1 MIVER
6 FFIMGFAW
14 MFLGYVLLLGTN
26 FEILGVTL
34 DITPDVI
41 GFLLLSHGFSVAS
54 RYCDCFKF
62 SGIMGTIGI
71 PLSLVYLFAELSSS
85 FEILTLSAG
94 LMSAIKYGYAFFKL
108 IFSLCLLYSLYLI
121 SAQTG
126 VEKLRKKSIRLAI
139 YTALFFFAEHF
150 LPNLLSAAN
159 ISLESSKIAGIQ
171 MLLNILCMLINATL
185 IFGCYMW
192 ICLEG
197 DEDMPDN
204 RKHKYKT
211 PFDYF
216 DKKRAEESIRT
227 GTNSKQHKKK

>member
-1 MIVER
+1 
-6 FFIMGFAW
+6 MGFAW
-14 MFLGYVLLLGTN
+14 MFLGYVMLLGTN
-26 FEILGVTL
+26 FEIVGVTL
-34 DITPDVI
+34 DITPDVV

-54 RYCDCFKF
+54 QYCDCFRI
-62 SGIMGTIGI
+62 SRILGNIGI
-71 PLSLVYLFAELSSS
+71 PLSLVYLIAEIS
-85 FEILTLSAG
+85 FSMELIPLGAG
-94 LMSAIKYGYAFFKL
+94 LMIAVKYVYAFFKL

-139 YTALFFFAEHF
+139 YTVLFFFAEHCF
-150 LPNLLSAAN
+150 PNLLSFAKVSMEA
-159 ISLESSKIAGIQ
+159 SKIAGIQ
-171 MLLNILCMLINATL
+171 MLLNIFCILINATL

-216 DKKRAEESIRT
+216 DKRRAEEALPKTAERSENRAR
-227 GTNSKQHKKK
+227 KHKKR

>member
-1 MIVER
+1 
-6 FFIMGFAW
+6 MGFAW
-14 MFLGYVLLLGTN
+14 MFLGYILLLGTN
-26 FEILGVTL
+26 FEIMGVAM
-34 DITPDVI
+34 DVTPDVI

-62 SGIMGTIGI
+62 SKAVGMAGI
-71 PLSLVYLFAELSSS
+71 PFSLVYLAAELSSS
-85 FEILTLSAG
+85 LEIIPISSGWLSA
-94 LMSAIKYGYAFFKL
+94 INYGYAIFKL

-139 YTALFFFAEHF
+139 YTALFFFAEQF
-150 LPNLLSAAN
+150 LPSFLPKLGFALDASQT
-159 ISLESSKIAGIQ
+159 AGLQ
-171 MLLNILCMLINATL
+171 MLLNILCILINATL

-216 DKKRAEESIRT
+216 DRAKAKGASEKASESNGART
-227 GTNSKQHKKK
+227 RKHKKS

>member
-1 MIVER
+1 
-6 FFIMGFAW
+6 MGFAW

-41 GFLLLSHGFSVAS
+41 GFLLLSHGFAVAS

-62 SGIMGTIGI
+62 SKIMGTVGI
-71 PLSLVYLFAELSSS
+71 PLSLIYLISEVSSS
-85 FEILTLSAG
+85 LEIFPLQTDVLSV
-94 LMSAIKYGYAFFKL
+94 IQYGYAIFKL
-108 IFSLCLLYSLYLI
+108 VFSLCLLYSLYLI

-126 VEKLRKKSIRLAI
+126 VEKLRKKSIRLAL
-139 YTALFFFAEHF
+139 YTAFFFFAEHF
-150 LPNLLSAAN
+150 LPNALALAN
-159 ISLESSKIAGIQ
+159 ISLDASKIAGLQ
-171 MLLNILCMLINATL
+171 MLLNICCILINATL

-216 DKKRAEESIRT
+216 DKKRAEENHSGKR
-227 GTNSKQHKKK
+227 KKK

>member
-1 MIVER
+1 MIFER
-6 FFIMGFAW
+6 LFIMGFAW

-62 SGIMGTIGI
+62 SKILGNIGI
-71 PLSLVYLFAELSSS
+71 PLSLLYLLTEVSSS
-85 FEILTLSAG
+85 FEIMAFSG
-94 LMSAIKYGYAFFKL
+94 GVISAIKYGYAFFKL

-126 VEKLRKKSIRLAI
+126 VEKLRKKSIRLAV

-150 LPNLLSAAN
+150 LPDFLSLAGVSIGN
-159 ISLESSKIAGIQ
+159 DKIAGIQ
-171 MLLNILCMLINATL
+171 MLLNILCILINATL

-216 DKKRAEESIRT
+216 DKKQAEERNVGAAKT
-227 GTNSKQHKKK
+227 KQHKKK

>member
-1 MIVER
+1 
-6 FFIMGFAW
+6 MGFAW

-26 FEILGVTL
+26 FKIFGVAL
-34 DITPDVI
+34 DVTPDVV

-54 RYCDCFKF
+54 RYCDCFKI
-62 SGIMGTIGI
+62 SKILGNVGI
-71 PLSLVYLFAELSSS
+71 PLSLLYLIAEVSSS
-85 FEILTLSAG
+85 LEIISFSGDLIFAV
-94 LMSAIKYGYAFFKL
+94 KYGYAFFKL

-126 VEKLRKKSIRLAI
+126 VEKLRKKSIRLAV

-150 LPNLLSAAN
+150 LPQVLSLAGV
-159 ISLESSKIAGIQ
+159 SLEASKIAEIQ
-171 MLLNILCMLINATL
+171 MLLNILCILINATL

-216 DKKRAEESIRT
+216 DKRRAEEELQTT
-227 GTNSKQHKKK
+227 GKKHKKK

>member
-1 MIVER
+1 
-6 FFIMGFAW
+6 MGFAW
-14 MFLGYVLLLGTN
+14 MFLGYILLLGTN

-34 DITPDVI
+34 DITPDVV

-54 RYCDCFKF
+54 RYCDCFRVSKIVGAVGVPF
-62 SGIMGTIGI
+62 SF
-71 PLSLVYLFAELSSS
+71 VYLAAELSYSL
-85 FEILTLSAG
+85 EIFQLSPVW
-94 LMSAIKYGYAFFKL
+94 LKAINYGYAVFKL

-126 VEKLRKKSIRLAI
+126 VEKLRKKSVRLAI
-139 YTALFFFAEHF
+139 YTVLFFFAEHF
-150 LPNLLSAAN
+150 LPSTLPRFGIVLDNA
-159 ISLESSKIAGIQ
+159 KTAGLQ
-171 MLLNILCMLINATL
+171 MLLGICCILINATL

-216 DKKRAEESIRT
+216 DRAKAKAESERANGTRT
-227 GTNSKQHKKK
+227 HTHKKK

>member
-1 MIVER
+1 
-6 FFIMGFAW
+6 MGFAW

-34 DITPDVI
+34 DITPDVV

-54 RYCDCFKF
+54 RYCDCFKI
-62 SGIMGTIGI
+62 SKVLGNIGV
-71 PLSLVYLFAELSSS
+71 PVSLLYLLAELSSS
-85 FEILTLSAG
+85 FEILTLSSG
-94 LMSAIKYGYAFFKL
+94 VISAVRYGYSLFKL

-159 ISLESSKIAGIQ
+159 VSLESSKIAGIQ
-171 MLLNILCMLINATL
+171 MLLNILCILINATL

-197 DEDMPDN
+197 DEDMPDT

-216 DKKRAEESIRT
+216 DKSRAKEQSK
-227 GTNSKQHKKK
+227 GNTNAKQHKRK

>member
-1 MIVER
+1 
-6 FFIMGFAW
+6 MGFAW

-34 DITPDVI
+34 DITPDVL

-54 RYCDCFKF
+54 RYCDCFKV
-62 SGIMGTIGI
+62 SKILGNAGI
-71 PLSLVYLFAELSSS
+71 PLSLVYLIAEVSSS
-85 FEILTLSAG
+85 MDVFPFPTGVLTAVQ
-94 LMSAIKYGYAFFKL
+94 YGYAFFKL

-126 VEKLRKKSIRLAI
+126 VEKLRKKSIRLAL
-139 YTALFFFAEHF
+139 YTAFFFFGEHF
-150 LPNLLSAAN
+150 LPDFLALAN
-159 ISLESSKIAGIQ
+159 VSLEASKIAGIQ
-171 MLLNILCMLINATL
+171 MLLNICCILINATL

-216 DKKRAEESIRT
+216 DKSRAEEALNKT
-227 GTNSKQHKKK
+227 GHTHKRRKK

>member
-1 MIVER
+1 
-6 FFIMGFAW
+6 MGFAW
-14 MFLGYVLLLGTN
+14 MFLGYILLLGTN

-34 DITPDVI
+34 DITPDVV
-41 GFLLLSHGFSVAS
+41 GFLLLSHGFSIAS
-54 RYCDCFKF
+54 RYCDCFRISK
-62 SGIMGTIGI
+62 IMGNIGV
-71 PLSLVYLFAELSSS
+71 PLALLYLTAELSYSLEFFPLS
-85 FEILTLSAG
+85 DGWLTV
-94 LMSAIKYGYAFFKL
+94 INYGYAIFKL
-108 IFSLCLLYSLYLI
+108 AFSLCLLYSLYLI

-139 YTALFFFAEHF
+139 YTAIFFFAEHF
-150 LPNLLSAAN
+150 LPSFLPRMGIVLDASQT
-159 ISLESSKIAGIQ
+159 AGLQ
-171 MLLNILCMLINATL
+171 MLLNICCILINATL

-216 DKKRAEESIRT
+216 DRARAEADLKKAENKNASRT
-227 GTNSKQHKKK
+227 HRHKKK

>member
-1 MIVER
+1 
-6 FFIMGFAW
+6 MGFAW

-26 FEILGVTL
+26 FEIFGVTL
-34 DITPDVI
+34 DITPDVL

-54 RYCDCFKF
+54 RYCDCFKV
-62 SGIMGTIGI
+62 SKILGNAGI
-71 PLSLVYLFAELSSS
+71 PISLIYLIAEVSSS
-85 FEILTLSAG
+85 LEIFAFPTGVLSA
-94 LMSAIKYGYAFFKL
+94 IQYGYAFFKL

-126 VEKLRKKSIRLAI
+126 VEKLRKKSIRLAL
-139 YTALFFFAEHF
+139 YTAFFFFGEHF
-150 LPNLLSAAN
+150 LPNLLALAN
-159 ISLESSKIAGIQ
+159 VSLEASKIAGIQ
-171 MLLNILCMLINATL
+171 MLLNICCILINATL

-216 DKKRAEESIRT
+216 DKSRAEEERKKAGHT
-227 GTNSKQHKKK
+227 HKQRKK

>member
-1 MIVER
+1 
-6 FFIMGFAW
+6 MGFGW
-14 MFLGYVLLLGTN
+14 MFLGYILLLGTN

-34 DITPDVI
+34 DITPDVV
-41 GFLLLSHGFSVAS
+41 GFLLLSHGFAVAS
-54 RYCDCFKF
+54 KYCDCFKI
-62 SGIMGTIGI
+62 SKILGTIGV
-71 PLSLVYLFAELSSS
+71 PLSLAYLLTELSSS
-85 FEILTLSAG
+85 LGFVDFAPIALTVIS
-94 LMSAIKYGYAFFKL
+94 YGYAIFKL
-108 IFSLCLLYSLYLI
+108 VFSLCLLYSLYLI

-139 YTALFFFAEHF
+139 YTVLFFFAEHF
-150 LPNLLSAAN
+150 LAHLF
-159 ISLESSKIAGIQ
+159 SLAGITLAPEKLAGAQ
-171 MLLNILCMLINATL
+171 MLLGVLCILINATL

-216 DKKRAEESIRT
+216 DKTKAEEELRKAEERRASH
-227 GTNSKQHKKK
+227 HKKKKK

>member
-1 MIVER
+1 
-6 FFIMGFAW
+6 MGFGW
-14 MFLGYVLLLGTN
+14 MFLGYILLLGTN

-54 RYCDCFKF
+54 KYCDCFKI
-62 SGIMGTIGI
+62 SNILGIAGI
-71 PLSLVYLFAELSSS
+71 PLSLAYLLTELATS
-85 FEILTLSAG
+85 FELIAFSPDTLMMIG
-94 LMSAIKYGYAFFKL
+94 LVYSLFKL

-139 YTALFFFAEHF
+139 YTVLFFFAEHF
-150 LPNLLSAAN
+150 LSTFLSWGG
-159 ISLESSKIAGIQ
+159 ITLSSEKLAGLQ
-171 MLLNILCMLINATL
+171 MLLGVLCIIINATL

-216 DKKRAEESIRT
+216 DKSKAEEELRKAEQRHA
-227 GTNSKQHKKK
+227 GTQRKKKKK

>member
-1 MIVER
+1 MI
-6 FFIMGFAW
+6 IMGFGW
-14 MFLGYVLLLGTN
+14 MFLGYILLLGTN

-54 RYCDCFKF
+54 KYCDCFKISKIFGIIGVPF
-62 SGIMGTIGI
+62 S
-71 PLSLVYLFAELSSS
+71 LLYLLTELSTSL
-85 FEILTLSAG
+85 EIVSLAPAALKAVSIA
-94 LMSAIKYGYAFFKL
+94 YAVFKL
-108 IFSLCLLYSLYLI
+108 VFSLCLLYSLYLI

-126 VEKLRKKSIRLAI
+126 VEKLRKKSIRLAV
-139 YTALFFFAEHF
+139 YTVLFFFAEHF
-150 LPNLLSAAN
+150 LSTFLSWGG
-159 ISLESSKIAGIQ
+159 IVLTDEKLAGAQ
-171 MLLNILCMLINATL
+171 MLLGICCILINATL
-185 IFGCYMW
+185 IWGCYMW

-216 DKKRAEESIRT
+216 DKAKAEEELRKAEARRAN
-227 GTNSKQHKKK
+227 GTHKKK

>member
-1 MIVER
+1 
-6 FFIMGFAW
+6 MGFGW
-14 MFLGYVLLLGTN
+14 MFLGYILLLGTN

-34 DITPDVI
+34 DITPDVV
-41 GFLLLSHGFSVAS
+41 GFLLLSHGFAVAS
-54 RYCDCFKF
+54 KYCDCFKI
-62 SGIMGTIGI
+62 SKILGTIGV
-71 PLSLVYLFAELSSS
+71 PLSLAYLLTELSSS
-85 FEILTLSAG
+85 LGFVDFAPIVLTVIS
-94 LMSAIKYGYAFFKL
+94 YGYAIFKL
-108 IFSLCLLYSLYLI
+108 VFSLCLLYSLYLI

-139 YTALFFFAEHF
+139 YTVLFFFAEHF
-150 LPNLLSAAN
+150 LPSFLSRFG
-159 ISLESSKIAGIQ
+159 ITLSTSQTAGLQ
-171 MLLNILCMLINATL
+171 MLLNICCILINATL

-216 DKKRAEESIRT
+216 DKTKAEEELRKAEERRASH
-227 GTNSKQHKKK
+227 HKKKKK

>member
-1 MIVER
+1 
-6 FFIMGFAW
+6 MGFAW
-14 MFLGYVLLLGTN
+14 MFLGYILLLGTN

-41 GFLLLSHGFSVAS
+41 GFLLLSHGFTVAS
-54 RYCDCFKF
+54 RYCDCFKV
-62 SGIMGTIGI
+62 SKIMGTAGI
-71 PLSLVYLFAELSSS
+71 PLSLIYLIAEVSSS
-85 FEILTLSAG
+85 LDIFSFPTGVI
-94 LMSAIKYGYAFFKL
+94 SAIQYGYAVFKL

-126 VEKLRKKSIRLAI
+126 VEKLRKKSIRLAL
-139 YTALFFFAEHF
+139 YTAFFFFAEHF
-150 LPNLLSAAN
+150 LPNALALAN
-159 ISLESSKIAGIQ
+159 ISLDASKIAGLQ
-171 MLLNILCMLINATL
+171 MLLNILCILINATL

-204 RKHKYKT
+204 RKYKYKT

-216 DKKRAEESIRT
+216 DRKRAQEDLEKTAERRGNHS
-227 GTNSKQHKKK
+227 NQHKKK

>member
-1 MIVER
+1 
-6 FFIMGFAW
+6 MGFAW
-14 MFLGYVLLLGTN
+14 MFLGYILLLGTN
-26 FEILGVTL
+26 FDILGVTL

-54 RYCDCFKF
+54 RYCDCFRLSKVLATVGVPF
-62 SGIMGTIGI
+62 
-71 PLSLVYLFAELSSS
+71 SLVYLTAELSGSLDLGVS
-85 FEILTLSAG
+85 HAWLT
-94 LMSAIKYGYAFFKL
+94 AIHYGYAVFKL

-121 SAQTG
+121 TAQTG
-126 VEKLRKKSIRLAI
+126 VEKLRKKSIRLAL
-139 YTALFFFAEHF
+139 YTAIFFFAEHF
-150 LPNLLSAAN
+150 LPSFLPRFGITLSTSQAAG
-159 ISLESSKIAGIQ
+159 LQ
-171 MLLNILCMLINATL
+171 MLLNICCILINATL

-216 DKKRAEESIRT
+216 DRAKAQRADGGTART
-227 GTNSKQHKKK
+227 HKHKKK

>member
-1 MIVER
+1 
-6 FFIMGFAW
+6 MGFAW

-54 RYCDCFKF
+54 RYCDCFRF
-62 SGIMGTIGI
+62 SKILGNIGI
-71 PLSLVYLFAELSSS
+71 PLSLLYLLTEVSSS
-85 FEILTLSAG
+85 FEIMALSG
-94 LMSAIKYGYAFFKL
+94 GVISAVKYGYAFFKL

-126 VEKLRKKSIRLAI
+126 VEKLRKKSIRLAV

-150 LPNLLSAAN
+150 LPSFLPRFGIVLDA
-159 ISLESSKIAGIQ
+159 SKISGLQ
-171 MLLNILCMLINATL
+171 MLLGICCVLINATL

-216 DKKRAEESIRT
+216 DKKRAEERNANVGASKT
-227 GTNSKQHKKK
+227 KQHKKK

>member
-1 MIVER
+1 
-6 FFIMGFAW
+6 MGFAW
-14 MFLGYVLLLGTN
+14 MFLGYILLLGTN

-34 DITPDVI
+34 DITPDVV

-54 RYCDCFKF
+54 RYCDCFKI
-62 SGIMGTIGI
+62 SKIAGTVGI
-71 PLSLVYLFAELSSS
+71 PFSLLYLTAELSSS
-85 FEILTLSAG
+85 LEILPISDTWLSV
-94 LMSAIKYGYAFFKL
+94 INYGYAVFKL

-126 VEKLRKKSIRLAI
+126 VEKLRKKSVRLAL
-139 YTALFFFAEHF
+139 YTALFFFAEYF
-150 LPNLLSAAN
+150 LPSFLPRFGIVLDASQT
-159 ISLESSKIAGIQ
+159 AGLQ
-171 MLLNILCMLINATL
+171 MLMNICCIVINATL

-216 DKKRAEESIRT
+216 DRAKQASGPRSSADSSRT
-227 GTNSKQHKKK
+227 HSHKKK